1 MATYG
6 SSLAKLAVG
15 ISVGSE
21 DLYRV
26 SPTGVANSAG
36 VGAQPAD
43 IINYIKQVRD
53 VLAGTPLSGVSVGHV
68 DTWTA
73 WVDGGNQGVINACDF
88 IGVDAYPYFQNT
100 MANGISNGKKLMD
113 DAVSATQAAVGGK
126 PVWITETGF
135 PVSGKTSGD
144 ATPSLADAKT
154 YWDQVGC
161 PLFGKTNVWWYTLQ
175 DSAPDT
181 PNPSFGIVGSAL
193 TTTPL
198 YDLSCNGVD
207 TGSASS
213 SPSSAASSS
222 GSSSAPASSGAPASS
237 QSAAS
242 GSSSAAP
249 TVGGGSPGEGA
260 GLPSSQL
267 SLETATATATGAASS
282 PSKTGGSESGSG
294 NATAVSTGKPS
305 AAPTAATS
313 SAAGVAALGSFSAG
327 FVAILTAM
335 LLL

>member
-144 ATPSLADAKT
+144 ATPLARRRVRRT
-154 YWDQVGC
+154 G
-161 PLFGKTNVWWYTLQ
+161 TR
-175 DSAPDT
+175 SAARCLARPT
-181 PNPSFGIVGSAL
+181 SGGTRCRIPRPTRPTRA
-193 TTTPL
+193 
-198 YDLSCNGVD
+198 
-207 TGSASS
+207 SASS
-213 SPSSAASSS
+213 
-222 GSSSAPASSGAPASS
+222 APP
-237 QSAAS
+237 
-242 GSSSAAP
+242 
-249 TVGGGSPGEGA
+249 
-260 GLPSSQL
+260 
-267 SLETATATATGAASS
+267 
-282 PSKTGGSESGSG
+282 
-294 NATAVSTGKPS
+294 
-305 AAPTAATS
+305 
-313 SAAGVAALGSFSAG
+313 
-327 FVAILTAM
+327 
-335 LLL
+335 